1 MRAMPAAPGLAP
13 PFSELPSVGGWVM
26 AKKLSSTLGP
36 GARSLLSAD
45 ASAATA
51 CS

>member
-36 GARSLLSAD
+36 GARSLLRAD